1 MKYYK
6 QLFDKLDIDHKGF
19 LDKQSLNQHFRN
31 SQYCDLLL
39 NECDKTKDGKIDMQ
53 EFTDFC
59 FKKELELESL
69 FYLISDNQQRIK
81 FSQLRDSFNQAGIKI
96 NDQEIKEFINAVGD
110 SNGVG
115 YNSWR
120 DFLLLLPHKT
130 TLESVYEYYQ
140 ADFNSDVYIDVS
152 QDYIMRLK
160 YLLAGGVAGYRLKV
174 LLQTETQTHRHYNHW
189 VSIRKGIAKI
199 YNDGGILSFFRG
211 NGLNVLKIVPESALK
226 FYVFEYSKQFIAD
239 HYNTDKE
246 SLGMIPRLVAGGMGG
261 LVSQFAIYP
270 IETIKTRT
278 MAQIVSRKMS
288 IGEPIKPHIEQSLV
302 QTCKN
307 LYRENGIRAFYR
319 GCVPAL
325 IGIMPYAGVDLAVFE
340 TLKNTYLTFKNDNQ
354 PMPIPITLGCGMVS
368 GTCGAVLM
376 YPLSLIRTRLQAQ
389 GTPSHPTYY
398 NSAFDVVLKTYRRE
412 GVVGFYRGLAPTLLK
427 VLPAVSISYVVY
439 ESSKQYMNI
448 S

>member
-6 QLFDKLDIDHKGF
+6 QLFEKLDIDHKGY
-19 LDKQSLNQHFRN
+19 LDKQSLNQHFKN

-39 NECDKTKDGKIDMQ
+39 SQCDKSKDGKIDIQ

-69 FYLISDNQQRIK
+69 FYLISDNQQKIR

-96 NDQEIKEFINAVGD
+96 NDTEIREFINTVGD
-110 SNGVG
+110 NDGVD

-120 DFLLLLPHKT
+120 DFLLLLPHKP

-140 ADFNSDVYIDVS
+140 TDFNSDAYIDVS

-160 YLLAGGVAGYRLKV
+160 YLLAGGIAGCVSRTYRLKV

-189 VSIRKGIAKI
+189 VSIRKGIFKI

-246 SLGMIPRLVAGGMGG
+246 SLGMIPRLFAGGMGG

-278 MAQIVSRKMS
+278 MAQIVSRKVS
-288 IGEPIKPHIEQSLV
+288 IGEPIRPHIEDSLL
-302 QTCKN
+302 QTVKN
-307 LYRENGIRAFYR
+307 LYKENGIRAFYR

-325 IGIMPYAGVDLAVFE
+325 IGINLAVFE
-340 TLKNTYLTFKNDNQ
+340 TLKNAYLAFKNDNQ

-368 GTCGAVLM
+368 GTCGAVL
-376 YPLSLIRTRLQAQ
+376 ILQAQ

-398 NSAFDVVLKTYRRE
+398 NSAFDVVHKTYKRE
-412 GVVGFYRGLAPTLLK
+412 GLVGFYRGLAPTLLK

-439 ESSKQYMNI
+439 ESSKQYMNL